1 VLHRTDGIKGACA
14 ATLDAWRHSMCET
27 VQTGCKDQLKL
38 AGMLHEFLTVNR
50 ADLIERCR
58 LKVTKRLAPRVTD
71 AELIHGIPAFLDQL
85 IKTLQVEQTSDPMRS
100 RKVSGPA
107 GGGPAVSEIGATAT
121 LHGRELSLQGFTVE
135 QVVHDYGDLC
145 QAIMDLASERGTP
158 IEVDE
163 FRTLNR
169 CLDNGIADAVTEYAF
184 QRNSLLEQTEVE
196 ALNER
201 LGFLAHEL
209 RNHLH
214 IATLAVTAIKAGN
227 VGITGATGSVLD
239 RSLIGMRSLID
250 RSLADVRISAGMPR
264 HQLISLADFIS
275 DITISGSLEAQ
286 SRECIF
292 TVGEVDP
299 QLALDVDREMLFS
312 AVGNLLQNAFKF
324 THLLTEV
331 SLSAYAAADRI
342 RIDVEDHCGG
352 LPHGVL
358 DTVFLPFTQSSAD
371 TSGLGLGLSI
381 CRRGVEANNGSLSV
395 RDIPGSGCVFTIDL
409 PRHILPQRA
418 GLAGPPLPDG

>member
-1 VLHRTDGIKGACA
+1 
-14 ATLDAWRHSMCET
+14 MFET
-27 VQTGCKDQLKL
+27 VQTRRRDQLKL
-38 AGMLHEFLTVNR
+38 PEMLHEFLTTNR

-58 LKVTKRLAPRVTD
+58 LKVAKRLAPKVTG
-71 AELIHGIPAFLDQL
+71 AELTHGIPAFLDQL
-85 IKTLQVEQTSDPMRS
+85 IKTLEVEQTSEPMRS
-100 RKVSGPA
+100 RRVSGPS

-145 QAIMDLASERGTP
+145 QAITDLAFERGAP
-158 IEVDE
+158 IEIDE

-184 QRNSLLEQTEVE
+184 QRNSLVENSEVK

-214 IATLAVTAIKAGN
+214 IATLAVTAIKIGN
-227 VGITGATGSVLD
+227 VGISGATGSVLD

-250 RSLADVRISAGMPR
+250 RSLADVRIAAGMPPR
-264 HQLISLADFIS
+264 HRLMSLADFIS
-275 DITISGSLEAQ
+275 DIKISASLEAQ
-286 SRECIF
+286 SRGCIF
-292 TVGEVDP
+292 TVGDVDS

-324 THLLTEV
+324 TQLLTEV
-331 SLSAYAAADRI
+331 SLSAYAVADRI

-352 LPHGVL
+352 LPAGAA
-358 DTVFLPFTQSSAD
+358 DNVFPPFKQSSAD

-381 CRRGVEANNGSLSV
+381 CRRGVEANNGTLRV
-395 RDIPGSGCVFTIDL
+395 RDIPGAGCVFTIDL
-409 PRHILPQRA
+409 PRHIL
-418 GLAGPPLPDG
+418 L